1 MVIVAKQRRM
11 ACAVIGDEMIGKS
24 CFIKSF
30 LGEEFSEKYVAT
42 TSEVYNGHAVVGG
55 ERFNIEIA
63 DIANEVG
70 FDKYTYF
77 IIRSH
82 YNMHYFD
89 KLTSINCISKCQM
102 LNTILL

>member
-11 ACAVIGDEMIGKS
+11 SCVVVGDEMIGKS

-30 LGEEFSEKYVAT
+30 LGEKFSEKYVAT
-42 TSEVYNGHAVVGG
+42 TSEVYNGNIIVGG

-70 FDKYTYF
+70 FDIHAFYIRALL
-77 IIRSH
+77 IIKS
-82 YNMHYFD
+82 N
-89 KLTSINCISKCQM
+89 
-102 LNTILL
+102 